1 MNRSGLSHVVEN
13 ERTNAVVG
21 WVFVAVFCVAG
32 VGELLTGEL
41 VQAGFVLATAGLAV
55 VPAVA
60 YRDPRAMLPWEVLA
74 LAVLPVVGQ
83 AVVGGQTIDGVTL
96 SGRVVRYFAVAA
108 VALVVAVE
116 LDVFTPVR
124 MNYSFAVLFVAVT
137 TMAAAGVWAVVQWLS
152 DLYLGTEFLLDGRP
166 EDVVHTAMMWDFVA
180 ATLAGV
186 GAGLLFEFY
195 FRRRSHA
202 RERLPATLSGGESR

>member
-1 MNRSGLSHVVEN
+1 MNRSGLSDVVEN
-13 ERTNAVVG
+13 ERTNAAVG
-21 WVFVAVFCVAG
+21 WVCVVVLCVAG

-60 YRDPRAMLPWEVLA
+60 YRNPRAMLPWEVLA

-83 AVVGGQTIDGVTL
+83 AVIGGQTIDGVTL

-166 EDVVHTAMMWDFVA
+166 GDVVHTALMWDFVA

-195 FRRRSHA
+195 FRRRAHG
-202 RERLPATLSGGESR
+202 RERLPATVGRGEHR

>member
-1 MNRSGLSHVVEN
+1 MDRSGLSDVVEN
-13 ERTNAVVG
+13 ERTNAAIG
-21 WVFVAVFCVAG
+21 WFFVAVFVAAG

-60 YRDPRAMLPWEVLA
+60 YRNPRAMLPWEVLA
-74 LAVLPVVGQ
+74 LAVLPVLGQ
-83 AVVGGQTIDGVTL
+83 AFVGGQTIDGVTL

-152 DLYLGTEFLLDGRP
+152 DLYLGTEFLLGRP
-166 EDVVHTAMMWDFVA
+166 DEIAHTALMWDFVA

-195 FRRRSHA
+195 FRRRAHA
-202 RERLPATLSGGESR
+202 RERLPAAVSGGESR

>member
-13 ERTNAVVG
+13 ERTNAAVG
-21 WVFVAVFCVAG
+21 WVFVAVLCAAG
-32 VGELLTGEL
+32 TGELLTGEL
-41 VQAGFVLATAGLAV
+41 VQAGFVLATAGLAA

-60 YRDPRAMLPWEVLA
+60 YRNPRAMLPWEVLA

-83 AVVGGQTIDGVTL
+83 AFVGGQTIDGVTL

-124 MNYSFAVLFVAVT
+124 MNDSFAVLFVAVT

-166 EDVVHTAMMWDFVA
+166 GDVVHTAMMWDFVA

-202 RERLPATLSGGESR
+202 RERLPATVGGGESR